1 MAANKEYVC
10 RLAHIECSCGTKVNY
25 LNAPKD
31 HGIRFASG
39 EPLLNENDHEPGTNQ
54 NIVHF
59 GQCKSCTN
67 PKNVALVAGASAVTT
82 VITGGIGGL
91 GVGLM
96 GGAIVDAIGGC
107 KCNPK
112 TFTPWEDVSD
122 DMEENTHIVEGA
134 PVLSTDHQ
142 LTCMY
147 GGIITITNKEI
158 E

>member
-1 MAANKEYVC
+1 MSANKEYVC

-31 HGIRFASG
+31 HGIRFAEG
-39 EPLLNENDHEPGTNQ
+39 EPLLNENDHEPGSNQ

-67 PKNVALVAGASAVTT
+67 PKNLALIAGVSSVLSSFTF
-82 VITGGIGGL
+82 GL
-91 GVGLM
+91 GTLAMGIV
-96 GGAIVDAIGGC
+96 GGAIVDTIGGC

-122 DMEENTHIVEGA
+122 EQEDNSHIVEGA
-134 PVLSTDHQ
+134 PVLSTEHR

-147 GGIITITNKEI
+147 GGIITITDKDI